1 MLLCIL
7 EVVGVGQEAAPKVPE
22 VVVLK
27 VLEVLMPKVL
37 EVVLYMLE
45 VVNGMRICAMGAGG
59 HALYA
64 GLYSGGRGG
73 RAPFARGARVISY
86 VLELRTLRAV
96 SAGSCAAM
104 CCVLLV
110 HGRCVTYTG
119 SRRLCSMRS
128 RCRRIFTVC
137 CHRG

>member
-27 VLEVLMPKVL
+27 VLEV
-37 EVVLYMLE
+37 VLYMLE

-64 GLYSGGRGG
+64 RLYFWRSW
-73 RAPFARGARVISY
+73 
-86 VLELRTLRAV
+86 
-96 SAGSCAAM
+96 SASSDC
-104 CCVLLV
+104 
-110 HGRCVTYTG
+110 
-119 SRRLCSMRS
+119 
-128 RCRRIFTVC
+128 
-137 CHRG
+137 